1 MGAATPRGSGAA
13 NRMPSFGGTKG
24 GREMRSSPVPFPFRL
39 DSKDTFPW
47 VIREFRLA
55 NNKTD

>member
-24 GREMRSSPVPFPFRL
+24 GREMRSSPVPFPLRL
-39 DSKDTFPW
+39 DSKDSFPG
-47 VIREFRLA
+47 ITQEIRLA